1 MYKFYD
7 LVRLKA
13 DLTRDEARRSKP
25 YRDTEGL
32 LTIGVGWN
40 LDHNGL
46 PDDVIDT
53 LLDRGIDQAEEAL
66 DNIDSAWRTL
76 NENRQLVL
84 LNMAFNL
91 GQGRLA
97 GFRNMWAAIRQGRLE
112 EVPEHMMDS
121 KWAVQVGPRADRLV
135 ELWGESE

>member
-1 MYKFYD
+1 MYKPYN
-7 LVRLKA
+7 LARLKA
-13 DLTRDEARRSKP
+13 DLHRDEARRIKP

-53 LLDRGIDQAEEAL
+53 LLVRGIDQAEEAL
-66 DNIDSAWRTL
+66 DNIEPAWRL
-76 NENRQLVL
+76 LDENRQLVL

-91 GQGRLA
+91 GQTRLA
-97 GFRNMWAAIRQGRLE
+97 GFRNMWAAIRSGHLD
-112 EVPEHMMDS
+112 EVPRHMLDS
-121 KWAVQVGPRADRLV
+121 KWAKQVGPRATRLV
-135 ELWGESE
+135 ELWGED

>member
-1 MYKFYD
+1 MYKPYD

-13 DLTRDEARRSKP
+13 ELTRDEARRTKP

-53 LLDRGIDQAEEAL
+53 LLERGIDQAEEAL
-66 DNIDSAWRTL
+66 DNIDSVWRTL
-76 NENRQLVL
+76 NENRQMVL

-97 GFRNMWAAIRQGRLE
+97 GFRNMWAAIRSGRLD

-121 KWAVQVGPRADRLV
+121 KWAKQVGSRADRLV
-135 ELWGESE
+135 ELWGKN